1 VKLVQADPRGLRV
14 RPRRLKPGRDK
25 KDVVLVSDWS
35 LLIALFFFLLAA
47 IAGIFGFS
55 RLAFI
60 SSKIAS
66 VLFVVFF
73 VLFLLVLIFGLF
85 SVTSRPP

>member
-1 VKLVQADPRGLRV
+1 M
-14 RPRRLKPGRDK
+14 
-25 KDVVLVSDWS
+25 
-35 LLIALFFFLLAA
+35 IALFFFLLAA